1 MGLRG
6 VWAGIRKENLAL
18 LEERGPRTLP
28 WRKAGLSRVQRNIAF
43 LEFLPIT
50 KGRLVGKRMR
60 LLPDQRRFVE
70 DVYGTRRNRPVRI
83 AVKSEPR
90 GNGKTGLL
98 AGMALC
104 HLLGPEAEPRGE
116 VYSAAIDRQQA
127 GIMFNEMEAIIRAV
141 PEFAERCNVQRFHK
155 RIEVF
160 EEGPGEGST
169 YE

>member
-6 VWAGIRKENLAL
+6 VWAGVRRENIAL
-18 LEERGPRTLP
+18 LEERGRRPLP
-28 WRKAGLSRVQRNIAF
+28 WQKKGLSRVARNVAF

-70 DVYGTRRNRPVRI
+70 DVYGSQRVRV

-98 AGMALC
+98 AGLSLC

-127 GIMFNEMEAIIRAV
+127 GI
-141 PEFAERCNVQRFHK
+141 
-155 RIEVF
+155 
-160 EEGPGEGST
+160 
-169 YE
+169 